1 MGLVNPAYFVFHG
14 FDSNEIEAYIQSAIE
29 AGIPLNQIERKLDF
43 VIDINDEKALT
54 QAIKDSK
61 PDIIFDKSKKTVW
74 KNFKIIQEQ
83 INREEN
89 HILKFFSKEYNKT
102 TSVNKNGHFL
112 ISGKYIN
119 MINNTLKKYIK
130 IYVQCGTCRSIK
142 TNIIKNYKMGI
153 DYKKCFKCNGES
165 PIID

>member
-1 MGLVNPAYFVFHG
+1 MTDLLITN
-14 FDSNEIEAYIQSAIE
+14 DLSISNDLSITTDTDIIYNYLLDELFETLE
-29 AGIPLNQIERKLDF
+29 KNQDF
-43 VIDINDEKALT
+43 ILPDKDEK
-54 QAIKDSK
+54 ISK

-83 INREEN
+83 INREET
-89 HILKFFSKEYNKT
+89 HLLKFFSKEYSKT